1 MSGSR
6 CFVQFSHPG
15 TEHEPDP
22 GGGKAWNTH
31 ASSHARKFMEF
42 PGRWME
48 EDGSTR
54 EGRLRA
60 WGEWEAESHLLRE
73 LRRPG
78 GDWLHPRFLWEPY
91 YVPREDHHRLH
102 NTDPFIFGPRFL
114 YSNCGQLA
122 KPGLRALG
130 PGSVIAFGSG
140 KGIAG
145 DRRWMVDTVMVIA
158 GSVEYGA
165 GDAREALSGLADEGL
180 HRGDGRADR
189 RQRGGVVPALP
200 GGDARR
206 SGRRYVQL
214 LPRNASGGRVGIPE
228 ARARPPGGILQPEKL
243 AGPEGPVARALLERA
258 ARAMG
263 FPGRARPAG
272 RARARYPRDFAAEAR
287 GADAS
292 GVRAA
297 RARRVVPRCA
307 GVRATCACGRTRRDR
322 QFAGRENTREPC
334 SGRGAVG
341 R

>member
-22 GGGKAWNTH
+22 VGGKAWNTH

-42 PGRWME
+42 PGRWIE

-73 LRRPG
+73 LTRPG

-102 NTDPFIFGPRFL
+102 NTDPFIFAPRFL

-145 DRRWMVDTVMVIA
+145 ERRWMVDTVMVIA
-158 GSVEYGA
+158 RSVEYGA
-165 GDAREALSGLADEGL
+165 GEAREALSGLADEAFIEVTAGPIAANEEGSFRL
-180 HRGDGRADR
+180 YR
-189 RQRGGVVPALP
+189 

-214 LPRNASGGRVGIPE
+214 LPRNASGGRIGIPE

-243 AGPEGPVARALLERA
+243 AGPEGPVARSLLGRA
-258 ARAMG
+258 ARAVG

-272 RARARYPRDFAAEAR
+272 RARARYPRDFTAE
-287 GADAS
+287 S
-292 GVRAA
+292 
-297 RARRVVPRCA
+297 
-307 GVRATCACGRTRRDR
+307 
-322 QFAGRENTREPC
+322 AGRRRQWRE
-334 SGRGAVG
+334 SGPREAHRTALRGRPGHVRLWPDSSVG
-341 R
+341 HVREVTAPVSIGRPKTAQMW